1 MALKLKPIKTNYG
14 VEFSD
19 LYFKLTLVSYN
30 VEWSEL
36 SFAGA
41 CYISKEAADSGL
53 QPVEGLRISGNF
65 KHDNKMANLYEVAYN
80 HIKEIAA
87 SMKGKTREQI
97 QKENDEEYY
106 KVFNTPNVPQNI
118 QDPNYLNFV
127 DAEDC

>member
-65 KHDNKMANLYEVAYN
+65 KYGDKMANLYEVAYN